1 MSITLKRPMF
11 KKGGMANE
19 GIMNLATPR
28 KNYAN
33 GTEEQIQE
41 AFELSG
47 LSPSGKSYAEAAM
60 RLANIGRP
68 STNDLVA
75 RALITGG
82 LSSMS
87 ETGAGSTLGNIAKA
101 FKKPVAGSVD
111 AYIKGKGSG
120 VAGALKGLEL
130 GIKKDIAD
138 RTIDARMKQKQ
149 YESGTKAAQVKEL
162 IKLLGGDMGN
172 PNDLAAAETL
182 ADDIVRAREALG
194 SNFRGLLRLD
204 SSRKNVDQAYL
215 EAQVD
220 GTIHLDPFSR
230 KFFVKKSDPV
240 RLEPIDQFTLKE
252 IVEEQEG

>member
-1 MSITLKRPMF
+1 
-11 KKGGMANE
+11 
-19 GIMNLATPR
+19 
-28 KNYAN
+28 
-33 GTEEQIQE
+33 
-41 AFELSG
+41 
-47 LSPSGKSYAEAAM
+47 
-60 RLANIGRP
+60 
-68 STNDLVA
+68 
-75 RALITGG
+75 
-82 LSSMS
+82 
-87 ETGAGSTLGNIAKA
+87 
-101 FKKPVAGSVD
+101 
-111 AYIKGKGSG
+111 
-120 VAGALKGLEL
+120 
-130 GIKKDIAD
+130 
-138 RTIDARMKQKQ
+138 MKQKQ